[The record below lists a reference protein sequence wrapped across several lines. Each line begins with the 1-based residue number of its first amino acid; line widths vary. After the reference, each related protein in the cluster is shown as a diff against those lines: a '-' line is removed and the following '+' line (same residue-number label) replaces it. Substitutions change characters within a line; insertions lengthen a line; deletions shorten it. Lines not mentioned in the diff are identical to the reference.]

1 MNELLRGKRALVTGA
16 SRGIGRAIAVELAR
30 SGADVA
36 FSYSRNVEQAESVRA
51 EIEGIGRRV
60 AAFQSDVSNFG
71 AAKLLVADATTA
83 LGGIDILVNN
93 AGITRDKLILQMS
106 EEDWDA
112 VVDTNLKGV
121 FNVTK
126 HVARQMA
133 KQHGGRIL
141 NIGSISGSIGLP
153 GQTNYSAS
161 KAGLVGFTRAL
172 AKELGRRN
180 VTVNTLA
187 LGIVET
193 EMSATIGEEN
203 LAKLVEEIPLRR
215 FASPTEIA
223 RIVAFFCSDEVA
235 YVTGQTVTI
244 DGGLAM

>member
-1 MNELLRGKRALVTGA
+1 MTEMLAGKKALVTGA

-30 SGADVA
+30 RGADVA
-36 FSYSRNVEQAESVRA
+36 FSYGRSADQADAVRD
-51 EIEGIGRRV
+51 EIAALGRKA
-60 AAFQSDVSNFG
+60 AAFQSDVSSFA
-71 AAKLLVADATTA
+71 AAKQLVADANAA

-112 VVDTNLKGV
+112 VLDTNLKGV

-133 KQHGGRIL
+133 KQHGGRIV
-141 NIGSISGSIGLP
+141 NVGSVSGSIGLP

-161 KAGLVGFTRAL
+161 KAGLVGFTKAL
-172 AKELGRRN
+172 AKELGRRG

-193 EMSATIGEEN
+193 EMSAALGDEN
-203 LAKLVEEIPLRR
+203 LAKMVEQIPLRR
-215 FASPTEIA
+215 FASAEEVA
-223 RIVAFFCSDEVA
+223 RIVAFFCGDDVA
-235 YVTGQTVTI
+235 YITGQVVTV

>member
-1 MNELLRGKRALVTGA
+1 MNETLKDRKALVTGA
-16 SRGIGRAIAVELAR
+16 SRGIGRSIALELAR
-30 SGADVA
+30 RGADVA
-36 FSYSRNVEQAESVRA
+36 FSYGRNAEQADAVRA
-51 EIEGIGRRV
+51 EIEGIGRR
-60 AAFQSDVSNFG
+60 AGAFQSDVADFG
-71 AAKLLVADATTA
+71 AAKQLVADATA
-83 LGGIDILVNN
+83 FLGGIDILVNN

-112 VVDTNLKGV
+112 VIDTNLKGV

-161 KAGLVGFTRAL
+161 KAGLVGFTKAL

-193 EMSATIGEEN
+193 EMSATIGEEM
-203 LAKLVEEIPLRR
+203 LAKLLEEVPLRR
-215 FASPTEIA
+215 FAAPDEVA
-223 RIVAFFCSDEVA
+223 RIVAFLCGDDVS
-235 YVTGQTVTI
+235 YVTGQVITV
-244 DGGLAM
+244 DGGLSM

>member
-1 MNELLRGKRALVTGA
+1 MIESLKEKRALVTGA

-30 SGADVA
+30 HGAHVA
-36 FSYSRNVEQAESVRA
+36 FSYGRSAEQADAVRA
-51 EIEGIGRRV
+51 EIEEVGVKV
-60 AAFQSDVSNFG
+60 AAFQSNVADFA
-71 AAKLLVADATTA
+71 AAKQLVADATSA
-83 LGGIDILVNN
+83 LGGIDIVVNN

-106 EEDWDA
+106 EEDWDS
-112 VVDTNLKGV
+112 VIDTNLKGV

-133 KQHGGRIL
+133 KQQGGRIL
-141 NIGSISGSIGLP
+141 NIGSISGTTGLP

-161 KAGLVGFTRAL
+161 KAGLVGFTKAL

-193 EMSATIGEEN
+193 EMSSALGDEM
-203 LAKLVEEIPLRR
+203 LAKMREQIPLRR
-215 FASPTEIA
+215 FASPEEIA
-223 RIVAFFCSDEVA
+223 RIVAYFCGDDVS
-235 YVTGQTVTI
+235 YITGQVITI
-244 DGGLAM
+244 DGGVAM

>member
-1 MNELLRGKRALVTGA
+1 MTEMLGGKKALVTGA

-30 SGADVA
+30 RGADVA
-36 FSYSRNVEQAESVRA
+36 FSYGRSADQADAVRD
-51 EIEGIGRRV
+51 EIAALGRKA
-60 AAFQSDVSNFG
+60 AAFQSDVSSFA
-71 AAKLLVADATTA
+71 AAKQLVADANAA

-112 VVDTNLKGV
+112 VLDTNLKGV

-133 KQHGGRIL
+133 KQHGGRIV
-141 NIGSISGSIGLP
+141 NVGSVSGSIGLP

-161 KAGLVGFTRAL
+161 KAGLVGFTKAL
-172 AKELGRRN
+172 AKELGRRG

-193 EMSATIGEEN
+193 EMSAALGDEN
-203 LAKLVEEIPLRR
+203 LAKMVEQIPLRR
-215 FASPTEIA
+215 FASAEEVA
-223 RIVAFFCSDEVA
+223 RIVAFFCGDDVA
-235 YVTGQTVTI
+235 YITGQVVTV

>member
-1 MNELLRGKRALVTGA
+1 MNDLLSGKRALVTGA
-16 SRGIGRAIAVELAR
+16 SRGIGRAIAIELAR
-30 SGADVA
+30 RGADVA
-36 FSYSRNVEQAESVRA
+36 FSFGRNAEQAEGVRSEIA
-51 EIEGIGRRV
+51 ELGRKA
-60 AAFQSDVSNFG
+60 AAFQSDVASFE
-71 AAKLLVADATTA
+71 AAKQLVADATST

-112 VVDTNLKGV
+112 VIDTNLKGV

-172 AKELGRRN
+172 AKELGRRS

-215 FASPTEIA
+215 FASPDEIA
-223 RIVAFFCSDEVA
+223 RIVAFFCSDDVA
-235 YVTGQTVTI
+235 YVTGQVITI

>member
-1 MNELLRGKRALVTGA
+1 MSETLKDKRALVTGA
-16 SRGIGRAIAVELAR
+16 SRGIGRAIVVELAR
-30 SGADVA
+30 RGADVA
-36 FSYSRNVEQAESVRA
+36 FSFGRNAEQAEAVRVEIA
-51 EIEGIGRRV
+51 ELGRTA
-60 AAFQSDVSNFG
+60 AAFQSDVSSFD
-71 AAKLLVADATTA
+71 ASKQLVADALSA

-106 EEDWDA
+106 EEDWDT

-126 HVARQMA
+126 HVARHMA
-133 KQHGGRIL
+133 KQHGGRIV
-141 NIGSISGSIGLP
+141 NIGSISGSVGLP

-161 KAGLVGFTRAL
+161 KAGLVGFTKAL

-193 EMSATIGEEN
+193 EMSATIGEDN

-215 FASPTEIA
+215 FASAGEIA
-223 RIVAFFCSDEVA
+223 RIVAFFCGEDVG
-235 YVTGQTVTI
+235 YVTGQVITI
-244 DGGLAM
+244 DGGLSM